1 MKPGI
6 SWNLWKF
13 QGFHEIPD
21 SLRDFVKSLKFPG
34 ISWNPWKMMPGIS
47 WNPWNAKRRNKRHY
61 IWVFFLFIDAF
72 ELKNDARDF
81 MKSLKSQ
88 KEEIKDIT
96 YDTFF
101 YLLMHL
107 NEKRFQGF
115 HEIPEISKEAIKD
128 IIYEIFFIYWCIWI
142 ISPNRKHN

>member
-1 MKPGI
+1 MHL
-6 SWNLWKF
+6 N
-13 QGFHEIPD
+13 
-21 SLRDFVKSLKFPG
+21 
-34 ISWNPWKMMPGIS
+34 
-47 WNPWNAKRRNKRHY
+47 
-61 IWVFFLFIDAF
+61 
-72 ELKNDARDF
+72 KNDARDF

-128 IIYEIFFIYWCIWI
+128 IIYEIFFIY
-142 ISPNRKHN
+142 